1 MPVDAAL
8 EDAALEEDDV
18 ADDDVVDDD
27 VVDDDVVDDDVAD
40 DDVADDDVVDD
51 DAPAATV
58 ARGSCA
64 STDELATSASDDT
77 KQTAWKG
84 DTPVEDSSPH
94 RAAGRSRFAAIDSR
108 KRGDGRER
116 RAGALS

>member
-8 EDAALEEDDV
+8 EDAALEEDV
-18 ADDDVVDDD
+18 PEDDA
-27 VVDDDVVDDDVAD
+27 AD
-40 DDVADDDVVDD
+40 DDVADDAVADD
-51 DAPAATV
+51 DASAAPV

-64 STDELATSASDDT
+64 STDELATSASDDA
-77 KQTAWKG
+77 KQTARKG

-94 RAAGRSRFAAIDSR
+94 REAGRSRIAAIDSR